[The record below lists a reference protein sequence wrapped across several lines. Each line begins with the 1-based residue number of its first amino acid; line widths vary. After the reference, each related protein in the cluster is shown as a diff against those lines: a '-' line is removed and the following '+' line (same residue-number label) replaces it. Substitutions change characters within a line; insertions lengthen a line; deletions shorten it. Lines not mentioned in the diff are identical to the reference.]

1 MSVQEWKDAV
11 EHAECLAR
19 SAERK
24 VSAQRAQFMRRL
36 QRLSTESDKLRGSVL
51 DAEQVAK
58 TMAAQNRKVR
68 VLVWLWV
75 RVRRV
80 RNRVERKVKGSGCG
94 EP

>member
-24 VSAQRAQFMRRL
+24 VSAQRAHFMRRL
-36 QRLSTESDKLRGSVL
+36 QTITMESDKLRGSVL
-51 DAEQVAK
+51 EAEQLAK

-68 VLVWLWV
+68 VLVGLWV
-75 RVRRV
+75 RVRWV
-80 RNRVERKVKGSGCG
+80 TVRVERKVKGSGYG
-94 EP
+94 